1 MSYSSDNSFDKVMS
15 RMLGNENLKDVDKRV
30 GSIAYDSI
38 APVALELAEVYMKM
52 DVLESQTYLGS
63 ATGAN
68 LDKRVY
74 DYGITRKP
82 ATQALRI
89 AKFQKYKK
97 DSNNEFVLD
106 ENGNKILIDMEINIG
121 SRFAMPDNPSI
132 IYEYIGKIE
141 NYEIVRCEKFGIDGN
156 THIGILLPL
165 SPITDLIT
173 AEITS
178 TYTYGEDEENDVDL
192 RKRAIASLNYESFG
206 GNIPDYIEKVNAI
219 DGVGN
224 TKVFP
229 AWQYNGSVLLSIVDP
244 QFNPITE
251 AFKNQ
256 LKELLD
262 PEESTGQGVGIAPI
276 GHYITVTTP
285 IRKDVDV
292 SLNVEI
298 ENTYTFETIK
308 EAIQVK
314 IEEYFKDVRKM
325 FAQNVNLTLY
335 RARII
340 EKVLEVEGVMNVT
353 DVSLNGEYSDIVY
366 TDEGLIDY
374 QYLPYL
380 KEVVIE

>member
-1 MSYSSDNSFDKVMS
+1 MSYSSDNSFDKIVS

-52 DVLESQTYLGS
+52 DILESQTYLGS

-74 DYGITRKP
+74 DYGIARKP

-121 SRFAMPDNPSI
+121 SRFAIPDNPSI

-141 NYEIVRCEKFGIDGN
+141 NYEIVRCEQFGIDGN

-165 SPITDLIT
+165 LPITDLIT
-173 AEITS
+173 AEIIS

-285 IRKDVDV
+285 IRKEVDV

-366 TDEGLIDY
+366 VDEGLIDY

-380 KEVVIE
+380 REVVIE